1 MTNLY
6 RNFPRRHKQLIFV
19 ISLFIGA
26 LFIFPSENA
35 TASRQYEEITPL
47 ALKIRHEVELELPES
62 DNTPIF
68 QASQQAPQL
77 SWQTIRVKS
86 GDNLAKIFKRAGFSA
101 RTLHD
106 ISRLDK
112 QTASLKKIMPG
123 QELKFGANTQG
134 ELAQLIYQLDLVR
147 SLEITLED
155 GNYKVETIQQELETR
170 EHFVSAEIHSNFW
183 NAGIS
188 AGLTPAQ
195 IVNLAHIFSWDI
207 DFGLDIRKSDSF
219 SLIFEKR
226 YLDGIEVNTG
236 NILAAE
242 FVNQGK
248 SYQAIRHD
256 NGEYYNQEGRSM
268 RKAFLR
274 APVNFKYISSSF
286 NPRRLHPVTKR
297 VRPHN
302 GIDYAAKTG
311 TPVVAS
317 GNGKVI
323 ASAYSK
329 YNGNYIFIKHGE
341 KYVTKYLHLSKKM
354 VKKGQK
360 VKQGQ
365 LIGKVGATGRVT
377 GAHLHYEFL
386 VNGVH
391 RNPRTVKLPQPQSIN
406 AADKKQFLAIANER
420 MAELTD
426 GKRVALAMR

>member
-1 MTNLY
+1 ML
-6 RNFPRRHKQLIFV
+6 
-19 ISLFIGA
+19 
-26 LFIFPSENA
+26 PSEKA
-35 TASRQYEEITPL
+35 TASRQYQEIAPL
-47 ALKIRHEVELELPES
+47 PLKTRHEVAIELPAATE
-62 DNTPIF
+62 TAQPL
-68 QASQQAPQL
+68 PQL
-77 SWQTIRVKS
+77 PLEETLNWQNIKVKS

-101 RTLHD
+101 QTLHE
-106 ISRLDK
+106 ITTLNK
-112 QTASLKKIMPG
+112 QTKLLTKIMPG
-123 QELKFGANTQG
+123 QTVKFGANAEG
-134 ELAQLIYQLDLVR
+134 KLAKLVYQQSLIK
-147 SLEITLED
+147 SLEVTLEGD
-155 GNYKVETIQQELETR
+155 SYRAETIQQELESR
-170 EHFVSAEIHSNFW
+170 EHFVNAEIKSNFW
-183 NAGIS
+183 NAAVG
-188 AGLTPAQ
+188 AGLRPAT
-195 IVNLAHIFSWDI
+195 IMNLATIFGWDI
-207 DFGLDIRKSDSF
+207 DFALDLREGDSF
-219 SLIFEKR
+219 SLVYEKR
-226 YLDGIEVNTG
+226 YLDGVAVETG

-242 FVNQGK
+242 FINQGQ
-248 SYQAIRHD
+248 SYQAIRHT

-274 APVNFKYISSSF
+274 APVNFKYISSNF

-329 YNGNYIFIKHGE
+329 YNGKYVFIKHGE
-341 KYVTKYLHLSKKM
+341 KYVTKYLHLSKRL

-391 RNPRTVKLPQPQSIN
+391 RNPRTVKLPKSQ
-406 AADKKQFLAIANER
+406 AIAAAER
-420 MAELTD
+420 EAFLKIANTRMTEINQ